1 MITISQVF
9 FVCSTST
16 VIGISCALAVPRTWA
31 AEAALSV
38 GIVIIVVAMC
48 FITSR
53 LQEVNP
59 RRGKRIVDDSIP
71 PGLSD
76 LTRSESS
83 HLDYCISRNDD
94 GDSNQAAHLWQ
105 RGEHSLE
112 GICRQESALPI
123 ERQGSG
129 GSVSDFDLDDSIHER
144 TQTEIR
150 RLTTCKD
157 PARVLTSAHQLFL
170 HDVDG
175 KWALFTAR
183 NSKRN
188 PKQAVLEVSIQNR
201 KARKISHIIF
211 DDFTKSLIVGKNKIV
226 LPEADKTTVMKSL
239 NLLCKITRVKLDCVN
254 GSSTMRKVLSSGNL
268 CT

>member
-94 GDSNQAAHLWQ
+94 DSNQAAHLWQ

-129 GSVSDFDLDDSIHER
+129 GSISDFDLDDSIHER

-170 HDVDG
+170 HG
-175 KWALFTAR
+175 
-183 NSKRN
+183 
-188 PKQAVLEVSIQNR
+188 E
-201 KARKISHIIF
+201 
-211 DDFTKSLIVGKNKIV
+211 SLLG
-226 LPEADKTTVMKSL
+226 AHWTSATD
-239 NLLCKITRVKLDCVN
+239 
-254 GSSTMRKVLSSGNL
+254 
-268 CT
+268 